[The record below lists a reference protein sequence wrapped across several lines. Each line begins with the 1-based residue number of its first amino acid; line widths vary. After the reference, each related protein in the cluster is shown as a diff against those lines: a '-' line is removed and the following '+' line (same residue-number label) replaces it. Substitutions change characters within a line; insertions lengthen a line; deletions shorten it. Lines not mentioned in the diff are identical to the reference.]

1 MSTGS
6 NATHTLTNKELEDT
20 LREVIQRLIDGQQN
34 FLKVGEYLKDD
45 ILKLYCEEESLKHAQ
60 FRAYLEAVLRFEGV
74 HDMREMGTVSG
85 AIHGTWSDIKAY
97 LGRSDCA
104 LLQMAEAG
112 QDEAQKAYKKA
123 LRKDLPLPLRQLLT
137 AQYAHIQSSHD
148 YVKAARGI
156 CR

>member
-1 MSTGS
+1 MPTGS

-20 LREVIQRLIDGQQN
+20 LREVIQRLIDGRQN
-34 FLKVGEYLKDD
+34 FVKVGEYLKDD
-45 ILKLYCEEESLKHAQ
+45 ILKLYCEEESLKRAQ

-74 HDMREMGTVSG
+74 HDMRETGIVSG
-85 AIHGTWSDIKAY
+85 AIHCTWSAIRAH
-97 LGRSDCA
+97 LGRSDNA
-104 LLQMAEAG
+104 LLQMAGAG
-112 QDEAQKAYKKA
+112 EDEAQKAYMKA
-123 LRKDLPLPLRQLLT
+123 LKKDLPLRQLLT